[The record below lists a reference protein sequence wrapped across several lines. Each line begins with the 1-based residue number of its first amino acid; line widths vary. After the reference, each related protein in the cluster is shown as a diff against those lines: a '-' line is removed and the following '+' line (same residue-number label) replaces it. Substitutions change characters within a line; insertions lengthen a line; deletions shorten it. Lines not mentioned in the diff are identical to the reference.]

1 MVDATWLAYPL
12 LDASLLT
19 LSVMVLLLFK
29 RGKVSSSW
37 RWLAIGMVLI
47 TIADMAVGIG
57 KIQGSGVLI
66 QPFYLFY
73 FWGYISIGLGFSL
86 MPKFERLH
94 PLESSYHKAKLVQPL
109 DQ

>member
-1 MVDATWLAYPL
+1 
-12 LDASLLT
+12 
-19 LSVMVLLLFK
+19 
-29 RGKVSSSW
+29 
-37 RWLAIGMVLI
+37 MVLI

-86 MPKFERLH
+86 MQKFERLH